1 MPTVVFVDSDDN
13 RKEVSVDVGYT
24 VMEAAVNNG
33 VDAILAE
40 CGGACA
46 CATCH
51 GYIDAAWVDKLPEM
65 DDMPTVVFV
74 DSDDN
79 RKEVS
84 VDVGYTVME
93 AAVNNGVDAI
103 LAECGGACACATCHG
118 YIDAAWVDKLPE
130 MDDMEDSMLDAA
142 YERKDN
148 SRLTC
153 QIEMTDELD
162 GLVVH
167 VAQNDM

>member
-1 MPTVVFVDSDDN
+1 MPKIVFVTEQGE
-13 RKEVSVDVGYT
+13 RKDVTVPTGYT

-33 VDAILAE
+33 IDGIVAE

-51 GYIDAAWVDKLPEM
+51 SYIDPEWVDKL
-65 DDMPTVVFV
+65 
-74 DSDDN
+74 
-79 RKEVS
+79 
-84 VDVGYTVME
+84 
-93 AAVNNGVDAI
+93 A
-103 LAECGGACACATCHG
+103 
-118 YIDAAWVDKLPE
+118 E

-153 QIEMTDELD
+153 QIEITDAMD

-167 VAQNDM
+167 VANNEN